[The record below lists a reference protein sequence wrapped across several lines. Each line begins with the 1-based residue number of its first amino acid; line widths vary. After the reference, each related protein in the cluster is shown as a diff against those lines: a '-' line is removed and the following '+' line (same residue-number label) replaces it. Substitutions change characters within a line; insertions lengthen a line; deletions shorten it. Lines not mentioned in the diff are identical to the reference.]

1 MRRRVLRA
9 TVRIKVQLLFL
20 FVFAALGFAAPAGA
34 AEYTVVTCDGQA
46 AANGGWALYA
56 AGPNTALSE
65 NCAASGGSMAAVLA
79 GSQAPAAAI
88 AVWQVH
94 APANTTVAGATL
106 TRKVAVAG
114 TGYRYVARGVTP
126 AAANYQVFENCA
138 GPGGCKQEIARGSF
152 AWRSARADVNRL
164 QVYVQC
170 VEPCEK
176 LAGNAASVRL
186 SRADIALTDNAAPTI
201 SAGPSSTMFGSA
213 AAVSGVQSITA
224 TFKDA
229 GGGVAATGV
238 EVDGQTVSETPVANA
253 GCRTPYRRLVPCP
266 LTVAATLQF
275 NPASV
280 PDGPHQLRV
289 FARDAT
295 GTNIGYSASFPV
307 TTSARGAINGTN
319 GSDQAR
325 LSVGVRRA
333 VSAGHHGPTPH
344 TTLDVPYNA
353 KTVAEGRLVNS
364 AGQAITG
371 ARLTVATAVDRG
383 LPTYSDLP
391 TDVITDANGRFKV
404 TLPRGPSWRVR
415 VLYFARALDA
425 APAGRDDARVR
436 VATHATFA
444 PRRRH
449 MRRGQRAVFR
459 GHVVG
464 SYRPAGIRVELQGR
478 RRGKY
483 VTLATAAT
491 QTNGTYRLSYRFT
504 GGARGRYVFRLRVRH
519 FPRFPYFLGY
529 SRPANVFVR

>member
-9 TVRIKVQLLFL
+9 TVRIKVQLLF
-20 FVFAALGFAAPAGA
+20 VFAALAFAAPAGA
-34 AEYTVVTCDGQA
+34 AEYTVVTCNGQA

-56 AGPNTALSE
+56 SGPNTALSE
-65 NCAASGGSMAAVLA
+65 NCAASGGSMVAVLA
-79 GSQAPAAAI
+79 GNQAPAASVAM
-88 AVWQVH
+88 WQVY
-94 APANTTVAGATL
+94 APANTAVAGATL
-106 TRKVAVAG
+106 TRKVGVAG
-114 TGYRYVARGVTP
+114 TGYHYVARGVTP
-126 AAANYQVFENCA
+126 AAANYQVFENCS
-138 GPGGCKQEIARGSF
+138 GPAGCKQEIARGSF

-170 VEPCEK
+170 VEPCQK
-176 LAGNAASVRL
+176 LSGEAAAVRL
-186 SRADIALTDNAAPTI
+186 SRADIALTDNAVPTI
-201 SAGPSSTMFGSA
+201 SAGPSSAMFGSGEP
-213 AAVSGVQSITA
+213 VSGVQSITV

-238 EVDGQTVSETPVANA
+238 EVDGQAVSETPVPNA

-266 LTVAATLQF
+266 LTVATTLQF

-280 PDGPHQLRV
+280 PDGAHQLRV

-295 GTNIGYSASFPV
+295 GANIGYSASFPV
-307 TTSARGAINGTN
+307 TTSARGALNGTN

-333 VSAGHHGPTPH
+333 VSAGHRAPTPH

-353 KTVAEGRLVNS
+353 KTVAQGRLVNS

-415 VLYFARALDA
+415 VIYFARALDA
-425 APAGRDDARVR
+425 SPAGRDDARVR

-464 SYRPAGIRVELQGR
+464 SYRPAAIRVELQGR
-478 RRGKY
+478 RRGSY

-491 QTNGTYRLSYRFT
+491 QNDGTYRLSYRFT
-504 GGARGRYVFRLRVRH
+504 GGAHGRYVFRLRVRH

-529 SRPANVFVR
+529 SRPVNVFVR

>member
-1 MRRRVLRA
+1 MLRA

-20 FVFAALGFAAPAGA
+20 FVFAALAFAAPAGA
-34 AEYTVVTCDGQA
+34 AEYTVVTCNGQA
-46 AANGGWALYA
+46 AANGGWTLYA
-56 AGPNTALSE
+56 SGPNSALSE

-79 GSQAPAAAI
+79 GNQAPAASVAM
-88 AVWQVH
+88 WQVY

-114 TGYRYVARGVTP
+114 TGYHYVARGVTP
-126 AAANYQVFENCA
+126 AAANYQVFENCS

-152 AWRSARADVNRL
+152 AWRSARADVNRI

-170 VEPCEK
+170 VEPCQK
-176 LAGNAASVRL
+176 LAGGEAAALRL
-186 SRADIALTDNAAPTI
+186 SRADIALTDNAVPTI
-201 SAGPSSTMFGSA
+201 AAGPSSTMFASA
-213 AAVSGVQSITA
+213 DPVSGVQSITA

-238 EVDGQTVSETPVANA
+238 QVDGQTVNETPVANA

-266 LTVAATLQF
+266 LTVATTLQF
-275 NPASV
+275 KPASV

-295 GTNIGYSASFPV
+295 GSNVGYSESFPV
-307 TTSARGAINGTN
+307 TTSARGAINGAN

-325 LSVGVRRA
+325 LTVGVRRA

-344 TTLDVPYNA
+344 ATLDVPYNA
-353 KTVAEGRLVNS
+353 RTVAEGRLLNS

-383 LPTYSDLP
+383 VPTYADLP
-391 TDVITDANGRFKV
+391 TDVITDANGRFRV

-415 VLYFARALDA
+415 VLYFARALDD

-436 VATHATFA
+436 VATHATFS

-449 MRRGQRAVFR
+449 LRAGQRAVFI

-464 SYRPAGIRVELQGR
+464 SYRPAAIRVELQGR
-478 RRGKY
+478 RRGRY

-491 QTNGTYRLSYRFT
+491 QNRGTYRLSYRFT
-504 GGARGRYVFRLRVRH
+504 GDARGRYVFRLRVRH

-529 SRPANVFVR
+529 SRPVNVFVR